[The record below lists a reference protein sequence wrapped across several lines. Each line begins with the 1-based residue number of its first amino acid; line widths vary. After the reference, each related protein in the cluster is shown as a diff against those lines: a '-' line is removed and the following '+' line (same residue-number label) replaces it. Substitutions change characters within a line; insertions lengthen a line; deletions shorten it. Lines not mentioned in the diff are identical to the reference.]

1 MNKPFVILLGL
12 SFLAILGYIC
22 IYKHGPIIKH
32 DINTRAQAALTELGF
47 DQINIT
53 IDGRNMILDGEVF
66 SEDKRQ
72 QVEKHAQNIFGVR
85 LVKNQLTIT
94 ASQEP
99 ITEDNE
105 KNIHT
110 PKVKPSPEFTDE
122 AL

>member
-1 MNKPFVILLGL
+1 MNKSFVILLGL

-22 IYKHGPIIKH
+22 IYKYGPTIQH
-32 DINTRAQAALTELGF
+32 DIDTRAHSALIVQGL

-53 IDGRNMILDGEVF
+53 TDGRDVILDGEVL

-72 QVEKHAQNIFGVR
+72 QAEQHVQNVYGVR

-99 ITEDNE
+99 ITEDDE
-105 KNIHT
+105 KSIHT
-110 PKVKPSPEFTDE
+110 PKVEPLPEFTDE